1 MMASMGK
8 QQMSVTICT
17 ARTHSGS
24 QLHSGSASSLHSGL
38 ASSLHSGPASLHSG
52 PASSS
57 SVASARFAAVWFAAD
72 AVSETLLNSSASARA
87 LSSALATGSV
97 CAPAETHG
105 GPQPYFQL
113 IAEHPPPQHTAN
125 AKHAIPTKR

>member
-72 AVSETLLNSSASARA
+72 AVSETLNSSASARA
-87 LSSALATGSV
+87 Q
-97 CAPAETHG
+97 THG